1 MINLIVVFGDVAG
14 KLNNFIDLVT
24 CPKSVFSLD

>member
-14 KLNNFIDLVT
+14 KPYNFIDLVT
-24 CPKSVFSLD
+24 CPKSAFSLD